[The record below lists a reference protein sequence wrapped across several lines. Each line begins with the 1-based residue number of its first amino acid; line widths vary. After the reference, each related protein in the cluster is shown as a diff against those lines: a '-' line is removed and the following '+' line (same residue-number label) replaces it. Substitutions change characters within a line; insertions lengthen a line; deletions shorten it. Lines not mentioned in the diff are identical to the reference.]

1 MARGVGPMPSD
12 AAAPAAP
19 PPQEE
24 PLPEE
29 PLPGEPLPEEP
40 LPEEPTQRRTMRRWN
55 QWLLSPGVAGQ
66 FTFEDGERIFEF
78 SDSFSKTGWK
88 PFDKGAQ
95 LQLRKIFLDFTTANR
110 QESVEGL
117 ESVAVNCLG
126 WTYDVT
132 FDVFHKNRR
141 MFANAPDDAIGYQF
155 SNHAMSRTSK
165 RWIRL
170 TTFRVADRTPGA

>member
-1 MARGVGPMPSD
+1 MASGVGLMPSD
-12 AAAPAAP
+12 VAPPTAP

-40 LPEEPTQRRTMRRWN
+40 LPEEPPQRRTMSRWDA
-55 QWLLSPGVAGQ
+55 WRLSPEVADQ
-66 FTFEDGERIFEF
+66 FKFGDGERIFEF

-95 LQLRKIFLDFTTANR
+95 MELRKIFLDFLTVDC
-110 QESVEGL
+110 QESVGGL
-117 ESVAVNCLG
+117 ESVEVDCLG
-126 WTYDVT
+126 WRYNVT
-132 FDVFHKNRR
+132 FDPFHKDRK
-141 MFANAPDDAIGYQF
+141 MFANAPDDAIGYQI
-155 SNHAMSRTSK
+155 SNHAKSKTTK

-170 TTFRVADRTPGA
+170 ITSRAADRTPGA